1 TDAKEHGHVR
11 VAYQVPEKQA
21 GVCARSFEDAFIIAN
36 AAVLARDLRHL
47 ELKRAFVQEVG
58 ADPAPEDIEAN
69 AFAIAKRLSK
79 HKTDFAFDV
88 MLLED
93 WAVPR
98 YIAEGLQ
105 WLA

>member
-1 TDAKEHGHVR
+1 MPRRSVR
-11 VAYQVPEKQA
+11 AA
-21 GVCARSFEDAFIIAN
+21 LEDLAN
-36 AAVLARDLRHL
+36 AEPLVRGFRQLA
-47 ELKRAFVQEVG
+47 LKAAFVKEVG
-58 ADPAPEDIEAN
+58 ADPTADDIEAK
-69 AFAIAKRLSK
+69 AYDIAQQLSD